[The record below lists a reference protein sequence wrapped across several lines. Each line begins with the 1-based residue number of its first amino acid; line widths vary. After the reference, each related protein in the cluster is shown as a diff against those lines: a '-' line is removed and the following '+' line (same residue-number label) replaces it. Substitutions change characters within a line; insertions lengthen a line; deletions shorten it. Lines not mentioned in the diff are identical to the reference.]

1 MVGVNVCS
9 RWQIPMWRLFSQL
22 EYQIAM
28 SLTVSAFYKFVRVDD
43 PSALRERL
51 FAQLEAR
58 GIKGTILVADEGING
73 TISGG
78 AAPMASFLALL
89 RADPRFADLATKN
102 ATACEHPFQRLK
114 VKLKREIVSI
124 RAPEADPT
132 KQVGT
137 YVEPRDWNALIADPD
152 VLVIDTRNFYEVA
165 EGTFEGA
172 VDPRLDHFTQWPE
185 YVASKLGDSKTKK
198 IAMFC
203 TGGIRCEKASAYM
216 LAHGFGEVYH
226 LKGGI
231 LNYLAKVP
239 ESESLWRG
247 KCYVFDDRRSVD
259 KGSAGTGES

>member
-1 MVGVNVCS
+1 MTV
-9 RWQIPMWRLFSQL
+9 
-22 EYQIAM
+22 
-28 SLTVSAFYKFVRVDD
+28 TVSAFYKFVAIAE
-43 PSALRERL
+43 PNGLRDTL
-51 FAQLEAR
+51 FAAMSSK
-58 GIKGTILVADEGING
+58 GIKGTILVAHEGING
-73 TISGG
+73 TIS
-78 AAPMASFLALL
+78 AAPEQMASFLALL
-89 RADPRFADLATKN
+89 RADPRFADLATKD
-102 ATACEHPFQRLK
+102 ATARDHPFQRLK

-137 YVEPRDWNALIADPD
+137 YVEPRDWNALISDPNVV
-152 VLVIDTRNFYEVA
+152 VLDTRNIYEV
-165 EGTFEGA
+165 EQGTFEGA

-185 YVASKLGDSKTKK
+185 FVTTRLGKDKAAK

-216 LAHGFGEVYH
+216 LANGFEEVYH

-247 KCYVFDDRRSVD
+247 QCYVFDERGSVD
-259 KGSAGTGES
+259 KSNAGTGEG